1 MTQYPTLTAFMK
13 EFRDSRSC
21 HAYLSDE
28 KWARGFSCRKC
39 GHEASVKG
47 KKTFHRRCQKCLYD
61 ESPTAHT
68 IFHKLKFPIEHAF
81 AMVYLLSTMRKGV
94 SSCELARQFGVHQ
107 ETAWFFKR
115 KVQRALN
122 SFPRA
127 KLKENVEADET
138 FIGGFEPGKPGRSK
152 GNKQLVQVCIEVEY
166 PTHGKRR
173 GKIKNADARVLKDAS
188 SNSIEEAL
196 DHMVHEKAVITT
208 DGWRGYQK
216 ATDGKWHNIEYSED
230 GANFRELHW
239 YIFTL
244 KNWIRGI
251 HHKISGAHLQSYLD
265 EFNYRFNRRNH
276 STQCP
281 SSVLSRMAL
290 LPKCPYSQLVAL

>member
-1 MTQYPTLTAFMK
+1 MTQYPTLTAFMRQFHDT
-13 EFRDSRSC
+13 ESC
-21 HAYLSDE
+21 YVYLLEE
-28 KWARGFSCRKC
+28 KWGRGFSCRKC

-47 KKTFHRRCQKCLYD
+47 KKALYRRCQKCLYD
-61 ESPTAHT
+61 VSPTAHT
-68 IFHKLKFPIEHAF
+68 IFHKLKFPIERGF

-94 SSCELARQFGVHQ
+94 SSYELARQFGVHQ

-115 KVQRALN
+115 KVQRVLN
-122 SFPRA
+122 SFPKA

-188 SNSIEEAL
+188 SNSIKEAL

-216 ATDGKWHNIEYSED
+216 ATEGKWHNIEYSED

-251 HHKISGAHLQSYLD
+251 RHKISGVHLQSYLD

-276 STQCP
+276 SNQCP

>member
-1 MTQYPTLTAFMK
+1 
-13 EFRDSRSC
+13 
-21 HAYLSDE
+21 
-28 KWARGFSCRKC
+28 
-39 GHEASVKG
+39 
-47 KKTFHRRCQKCLYD
+47 
-61 ESPTAHT
+61 
-68 IFHKLKFPIEHAF
+68 
-81 AMVYLLSTMRKGV
+81 MVYLLSTARIGV

-138 FIGGFEPGKPGRSK
+138 LIGGFEPGKPGRSK

-173 GKIKNADARVLKDAS
+173 GKIKNADARVLKDAT
-188 SNSIEEAL
+188 SNSIKEAL

-216 ATDGKWHNIEYSED
+216 ATDRKLHNIEYSED

-239 YIFTL
+239 HIFTL

-251 HHKISGAHLQSYLD
+251 HHKISGTHLQSYLTNSTTASTGATTRTNVLQAS
-265 EFNYRFNRRNH
+265 FQGWHSCRNARIHSWLRFNPLNRTNIFLIA
-276 STQCP
+276 TIYKANEI
-281 SSVLSRMAL
+281 L
-290 LPKCPYSQLVAL
+290 

>member
-13 EFRDSRSC
+13 EFRDIRSC

-173 GKIKNADARVLKDAS
+173 GKIKNADARVMKDAS
-188 SNSIEEAL
+188 NQA
-196 DHMVHEKAVITT
+196 A
-208 DGWRGYQK
+208 
-216 ATDGKWHNIEYSED
+216 
-230 GANFRELHW
+230 
-239 YIFTL
+239 
-244 KNWIRGI
+244 
-251 HHKISGAHLQSYLD
+251 
-265 EFNYRFNRRNH
+265 
-276 STQCP
+276 
-281 SSVLSRMAL
+281 
-290 LPKCPYSQLVAL
+290 